1 MSDLLYPN
9 GMVRAKYLRDVGKDE
24 SCPRCKF
31 KEYKYIIENN
41 KIYRRID
48 AFGTGKEVE

>member
-9 GMVRAKYLRDVGKDE
+9 GMVRAKYLRDVRSTDT
-24 SCPRCKF
+24 CLRCKF
-31 KEYKYIIENN
+31 KENKYIIENN

-48 AFGTGKEVE
+48 TFGTGKQVE